1 METVKLLGSLSSLIY
16 RWGKKENEAYLYP
29 QVANGNKSAVFFFVV
44 VFIPLLQKKEN
55 HYVLGEE
62 DWLVGLLYS

>member
-1 METVKLLGSLSSLIY
+1 
-16 RWGKKENEAYLYP
+16 
-29 QVANGNKSAVFFFVV
+29 VANGNKSAVFFVVV